1 VHRGRWA
8 VTGAGAGAVLVAG
21 GAVTRRTALLA
32 EAESGGWEL
41 QLGAAGPRRGIQGDD
56 EGGRVRRERGALERA
71 VLLAVEQASQRA
83 EGALTVAEVA
93 AALDGDPA
101 YTTVL
106 TTLTRLHDKGA
117 LTREPRGRGFAYALA
132 AAPAAVDAA
141 RTARQMRR
149 LLEAEGRRDDVLARF
164 VAELDPADA
173 TRLRRFLAD
182 DATPGASA
190 PPAAG
195 TT

>member
-1 VHRGRWA
+1 
-8 VTGAGAGAVLVAG
+8 
-21 GAVTRRTALLA
+21 
-32 EAESGGWEL
+32 
-41 QLGAAGPRRGIQGDD
+41 
-56 EGGRVRRERGALERA
+56 VRRERGALERA
-71 VLLAVEQASQRA
+71 VLLALEDSSRRA
-83 EGALTVAEVA
+83 GGALTVAEVA
-93 AALDGDPA
+93 AALDGDAA

-149 LLEAEGRRDDVLARF
+149 LLEAEGRREDVLARF

-173 TRLRRFLAD
+173 TRLRRFLSDGAPTGEPAGRD
-182 DATPGASA
+182 TTAGGPGTS
-190 PPAAG
+190 
-195 TT
+195 

>member
-1 VHRGRWA
+1 
-8 VTGAGAGAVLVAG
+8 
-21 GAVTRRTALLA
+21 
-32 EAESGGWEL
+32 
-41 QLGAAGPRRGIQGDD
+41 
-56 EGGRVRRERGALERA
+56 VRRERGALERA
-71 VLLAVEQASQRA
+71 VLLAVEESSRRGG
-83 EGALTVAEVA
+83 GALTVAEVA
-93 AALDGDPA
+93 AALDGEPA

-106 TTLTRLHDKGA
+106 TTLSRLHDKGA

-173 TRLRRFLAD
+173 VRLRRFLAD
-182 DATPGASA
+182 DAPAAGTPDAGTPAAGAPAA

-195 TT
+195 TP

>member
-1 VHRGRWA
+1 
-8 VTGAGAGAVLVAG
+8 
-21 GAVTRRTALLA
+21 
-32 EAESGGWEL
+32 
-41 QLGAAGPRRGIQGDD
+41 
-56 EGGRVRRERGALERA
+56 VRRERGALERA
-71 VLLAVEQASQRA
+71 VLLALEDASR
-83 EGALTVAEVA
+83 GTGGSLTVAEVA
-93 AALDGDPA
+93 AALDGDAA

-149 LLEAEGRRDDVLARF
+149 LLEAEGRREDVLARF

-173 TRLRRFLAD
+173 TRLRRFLSD
-182 DATPGASA
+182 DAPADAPALPQAPGAS
-190 PPAAG
+190 
-195 TT
+195 